1 MKKRLL
7 LTLFLSGGL
16 VLTSCEG
23 NTASN
28 ITAVKLN
35 RSYIS
40 LAPNE
45 TFLLE
50 ATTIGGEKEVTFF
63 SSDSSIASIDAT
75 GLVTAIASGETSV
88 YAIANDKIATCLVK
102 VENHDNDIRSAIKK
116 GTISMKIDSSFFEKT
131 GQVFYAPL
139 TYTYQSK
146 GGAFDDENS
155 KMHFDVEW
163 TKGIASTSYTAVEQS
178 ARNVEFINYL
188 FNYDNEG
195 LASLFSSKKS
205 WEQRAMAYAF
215 NRKEETK
222 NYGEDHF
229 TVAMLNDRL
238 YADSYALIDENIY
251 PRAAKEIVYEDNEI
265 IELIT
270 TLMQTIRMLDLS
282 KLSLSQIDLVT
293 ILKNLYPEPATILDE
308 DTNTSIQTISRILG
322 VMLFVLSG
330 YTNIDY
336 KPITVKGYDGI
347 NLHFYLND
355 LGKENLSSLSSILAL
370 IGQDNEDI
378 KKILDGFAINDFAL
392 DLNLYSDP
400 AYKNYNHCSSI
411 SFLLDLNLP
420 EDNTLKFDTT
430 LDFGVDTIY
439 EKASYISSLYDKH
452 NMNKAIQKE
461 ADDYIALIGDV
472 ISYNDKDN
480 DSKDFSLLKDKLT
493 QAREAL
499 NNFSSLSTKA
509 RFMLVEE
516 RFNAKDIENL
526 YAKGELALALTKA
539 TMALITQNTTIAGVN
554 LAIQGVKEYKDFK
567 LALEEANKD
576 KFDVMVNIVKNYL
589 LSVKTEIS
597 EGASG
602 LKEASNKETANEVI
616 DAALAFESIFD
627 TTGDIFSLLPQ
638 YILGIEIDPTYG
650 DDVMLTDELLTLRD
664 EVVSTEEI
672 KDDEGKLVNNLYAVT
687 YYTKEAFKKAL
698 ELIFKENTG
707 EDLYNAISYKDN
719 EGNNTKLANFASMAK
734 KSFTRTIIPQQ
745 VALNNLLSVNDSTT
759 LATLLRDKV
768 NALKDEIYATLISYE
783 KAEITKEV
791 AKEKLDTIE
800 LNLSN
805 IESIQLDL
813 LDAVA
818 RVNLTNVRSILAD
831 ANNLIN

>member
-16 VLTSCEG
+16 VLTSCG
-23 NTASN
+23 GSTASN

-102 VENHDNDIRSAIKK
+102 VENNENEIRSAIKK

-139 TYTYQSK
+139 TYTYQSR

-188 FNYDNEG
+188 FNYDNNS
-195 LASLFSSKKS
+195 LSSLFSSKKS
-205 WEQRAMAYAF
+205 WEERAMAYSF
-215 NRKEETK
+215 NRKEDTK

-238 YADSYALIDENIY
+238 YADSYAVIDENIY
-251 PRAAKEIVYEDNEI
+251 PRAAKEIVYEDNEM

-270 TLMQTIRMLDLS
+270 SLIQTIRMLDLS

-293 ILKNLYPEPATILDE
+293 ILKNMYPDPATILDE
-308 DTNTSIQTISRILG
+308 NTNTNIQTISRVLA
-322 VMLFVLSG
+322 VMLFALSG

-336 KPITVKGYDGI
+336 KPVNVKGYDGI

-355 LGKENLSSLSSILAL
+355 LGKQNLSSLSSLL
-370 IGQDNEDI
+370 SFLGQDNEEV
-378 KKILDGFAINDFAL
+378 KKVLDEFAINDFAL
-392 DLNLYSDP
+392 DLTLYSDP
-400 AYKNYNHCSSI
+400 TYKNYNHCSSV

-420 EDNTLKFDTT
+420 ENNTLKFDTT

-480 DSKDFSLLKDKLT
+480 DSKDFSLLKDKLA

-509 RFMLVEE
+509 KFMLVEE
-516 RFNAKDIENL
+516 RFNAKEIENL
-526 YAKGELALALTKA
+526 YAKGELALTLTKA
-539 TMALITQNTTIAGVN
+539 AMALISENSTINGVN
-554 LAIQGVKEYKDFK
+554 LAIQTVRPYKDFK
-567 LALEEANKD
+567 LAIEEANKE
-576 KFDVMVNIVKNYL
+576 KFDIMVNIVKNYL
-589 LSVKTEIS
+589 LKVKEEIS
-597 EGASG
+597 EAALG
-602 LKEASNKETANEVI
+602 LRDASNKEIATEVI
-616 DAALAFESIFD
+616 DAALAYESIFD
-627 TTGDIFSLLPQ
+627 TTGDVFNLIPR
-638 YILGIEIDPTYG
+638 YVLGIRIDPTYG
-650 DDVMLTDELLTLRD
+650 DDVMLTDELISLRD
-664 EVVSTEEI
+664 EVIFTEEI
-672 KDDEGKLVNNLYAVT
+672 KDEDGNLENNLYAVT
-687 YYTKEAFKKAL
+687 YYTKEAFKKAI
-698 ELIFKENTG
+698 ELIISSNNG

-719 EGNNTKLANFASMAK
+719 EGNDTKLAKFASMAK
-734 KSFTRTIIPQQ
+734 KDFSVSIIPQQ
-745 VALNNLLSVNDSTT
+745 VALNNLLSVQDSTT
-759 LATLLRDKV
+759 LATTLREKV
-768 NALKDEIYATLISYE
+768 GSIKDEIYETLIDYKRGS
-783 KAEITKEV
+783 ITKEL

-805 IESIQLDL
+805 IESIQNDL
-813 LDAVA
+813 LDALQ
-818 RVNLTNVRSILAD
+818 RVNLSTIRSILD
-831 ANNLIN
+831 DVKNLIN